1 MIHNFVI
8 IGLIIIIDLSA
19 RYFFEPIAVET
30 LGVFNASA
38 RIDDLILIDLLD
50 DLGQR
55 ITSSSGEAR
64 ETSFLY
70 QRVSVLI
77 QLYNA
82 VLLHDSLPSTDRTDW
97 WSYPNLYISFLNF
110 SSPSGSYVPRV
121 KNNNNCYWTE
131 LKWFGKLYG
140 CIRLVLH
147 RLLVLPHQVIKQV
160 NFKDYYQYSSTDAF
174 TDSRRSFEHWT
185 LASTADRVYTD
196 SWTWHS
202 KAA

>member
-1 MIHNFVI
+1 MIRILSSMIHNFVI

-82 VLLHDSLPSTDRTDW
+82 VLLHDSLPSTDHTD
-97 WSYPNLYISFLNF
+97 
-110 SSPSGSYVPRV
+110 
-121 KNNNNCYWTE
+121 
-131 LKWFGKLYG
+131 
-140 CIRLVLH
+140 
-147 RLLVLPHQVIKQV
+147 
-160 NFKDYYQYSSTDAF
+160 
-174 TDSRRSFEHWT
+174 
-185 LASTADRVYTD
+185 
-196 SWTWHS
+196 
-202 KAA
+202 